1 MGKEKEQREDL
12 TVDPKATKSLHEN
25 KTNVEEEASEVGD
38 KHVTHLSW
46 PISNN
51 FAFNTEL
58 MFSQIINSPSK
69 VPEIFQWEKYLI
81 K

>member
-38 KHVTHLSW
+38 KHVTHLS
-46 PISNN
+46 
-51 FAFNTEL
+51 
-58 MFSQIINSPSK
+58 
-69 VPEIFQWEKYLI
+69 
-81 K
+81 